1 MEYIIYCDESISNGK
16 YYSDF
21 YGGVLIRSSDLDLV
35 RVRINEKKQELNF
48 LGEIKWTKV
57 TENYLQKYM
66 QIMDLFFDFVK
77 QDKIKIR
84 IMFRQ
89 SALVPINL
97 TREQIENGYHL
108 LYYQFVKHAF
118 GLRFHNTNPI
128 EDTYIRLYFDK
139 LPDTR
144 LQNEAFKAHIYG
156 LQGLHIFQQARL
168 KIRLDDIV
176 EIDSKDHSIQQ
187 CMDIILGAMAFRLN
201 NMHEE
206 KPEGSRVRGK
216 KTIAKDKLYKHILSL
231 IRGVGFPH
239 FNIGISTGTSDLR
252 DRWNHSYRHWK
263 FIPSEFKED
272 KSKYK
277 H

>member
-21 YGGVLIRSSDLDLV
+21 YGGVLIRSSDLDYV
-35 RVRINEKKQELNF
+35 KASIDKRKQELNL

-57 TENYLQKYM
+57 TENYLQKYK
-66 QIMDLFFDFVK
+66 QVMDLFFDFVK
-77 QDKIKIR
+77 QDKVKVR

-89 SALVPINL
+89 NAQIPINL
-97 TREQIENGYHL
+97 TKEQIENGYHL

-118 GLRFHNTNPI
+118 GLRYHAVNPAD
-128 EDTYIRLYFDK
+128 DTYIRLYFDK
-139 LPDTR
+139 LPDTH

-156 LQGLHIFQQARL
+156 LQGLASFQKARL

-176 EIDSKDHSIQQ
+176 EINSKDHSIQQ
-187 CMDIILGAMAFRLN
+187 CMDIVLGAMAFRLN
-201 NMHEE
+201 NMHKE
-206 KPEGSRVRGK
+206 KPVDSRVRGK
-216 KTIAKDKLYKHILSL
+216 KTIAKDKLYKHILAL
-231 IRGVGFPH
+231 IRSTGFPH
-239 FNIGISTGTSDLR
+239 FNIGISTGIADWT

>member
-1 MEYIIYCDESISNGK
+1 MEYIIYCDESISSGK

-21 YGGVLIRSSDLDLV
+21 YGGVLVRSPDLDFV
-35 RVRINEKKQELNF
+35 KTSIDNKKTELNL

-66 QIMDLFFDFVK
+66 QIMDLFFDFIR
-77 QDKIKIR
+77 QDKVKIR

-89 SALVPINL
+89 SAQIPINL
-97 TREQIENGYHL
+97 TQEQKENGFHL

-118 GLRFHNTNPI
+118 GLRFHRADPT

-139 LPDTR
+139 LPDTHI
-144 LQNEAFKAHIYG
+144 QNEAFKSHIYG
-156 LQGLHIFQQARL
+156 LQGQPIFQHARL
-168 KIRLDDIV
+168 KIRMDDIV

-201 NMHEE
+201 NMHKE
-206 KPEGSRVRGK
+206 KPEGARQRGK
-216 KTIAKDKLYKHILSL
+216 KTIAKEKLYRHILSL
-231 IRGVGFPH
+231 IKSIGFPY
-239 FNIGISTGTSDLR
+239 FNIGISTGTAKLT

-263 FIPSEFKED
+263 FVPSEFKED
-272 KSKYK
+272 R
-277 H
+277 

>member
-1 MEYIIYCDESISNGK
+1 M
-16 YYSDF
+16 
-21 YGGVLIRSSDLDLV
+21 
-35 RVRINEKKQELNF
+35 
-48 LGEIKWTKV
+48 T
-57 TENYLQKYM
+57 
-66 QIMDLFFDFVK
+66 LFFDFVK
-77 QDKIKIR
+77 QDKIKVR

-89 SALVPINL
+89 NAQIPINL
-97 TREQIENGYHL
+97 TKEQIENGYHL

-118 GLRFHNTNPI
+118 GLRYHNTNPT

-139 LPDTR
+139 LPDTH

-156 LQGLHIFQQARL
+156 LQGQLIFRQARL

-176 EIDSKDHSIQQ
+176 EIDSKNHSIQQ
-187 CMDIILGAMAFRLN
+187 CMDIVLGAMAFRLN
-201 NMHEE
+201 NMHKE
-206 KPEGSRVRGK
+206 KPKGARTRGK

-231 IRGVGFPH
+231 IKESGFPY
-239 FNIGISTGTSDLR
+239 FNIGVSTGTHSLT

-263 FIPSEFKED
+263 FIPSEFRED

>member
-21 YGGVLIRSSDLDLV
+21 YGGVLVRSSDLDFI
-35 RVRINEKKQELNF
+35 RHSIDEKKRELNL

-57 TENYLQKYM
+57 TENYLQKYI

-77 QDKIKIR
+77 QDKVKVR

-89 SALVPINL
+89 CAQVPINL

-118 GLRFHNTNPI
+118 GLRFHNLNPT
-128 EDTYIRLYFDK
+128 EDTHIRLYFDK

-156 LQGLHIFQQARL
+156 LQGLQIFQQARL

-201 NMHEE
+201 NMHLE
-206 KPEGSRVRGK
+206 KPEGARVRGK

-231 IRGVGFPH
+231 IRNVGFPY
-239 FNIGISTGTSDLR
+239 FNIGISTGTSNLT

-272 KSKYK
+272 KSRYK